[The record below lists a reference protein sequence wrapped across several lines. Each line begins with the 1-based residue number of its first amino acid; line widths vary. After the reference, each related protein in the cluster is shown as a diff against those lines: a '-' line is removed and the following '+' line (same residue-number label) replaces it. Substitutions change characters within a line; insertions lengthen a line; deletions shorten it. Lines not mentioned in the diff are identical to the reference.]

1 MGESLAKNDIAA
13 GASVDELPTWVVS
26 EPEREPHL
34 DIGSIVSFGPSACVG
49 SVVHNPVVEKAP
61 FPLVEMTHSPSTT
74 GLGLAYNAFL
84 FASISDDSGAAPL
97 NTVSVLA
104 RLDIDPWLEA
114 ADLTRLPSDSAIRR
128 LAALLVRMPGRPNG
142 LADAEMIATRLVALL
157 PSRNSA
163 ADAVPA
169 RTTNSGRALEP
180 IFVAIAFGFA
190 VVVLLSGLV
199 QTSNDQV
206 AAQTGGKSAV
216 VSSSSPPAA
225 SQPDIRR

>member
-1 MGESLAKNDIAA
+1 MPPEQLDAAIIYATVGDLVPLALKAVRKGGRVVCAGIHMSDIPSFPVPNSLGRAA
-13 GASVDELPTWVVS
+13 AALGRQPHPAGWDRVPRAGPENGHRRQDDHLSASAGQQGAGGLAGRPV
-26 EPEREPHL
+26 RRRR
-34 DIGSIVSFGPSACVG
+34 SARTV
-49 SVVHNPVVEKAP
+49 
-61 FPLVEMTHSPSTT
+61 TT
-74 GLGLAYNAFL
+74 GH
-84 FASISDDSGAAPL
+84 
-97 NTVSVLA
+97 
-104 RLDIDPWLEA
+104 
-114 ADLTRLPSDSAIRR
+114 
-128 LAALLVRMPGRPNG
+128 

-180 IFVAIAFGFA
+180 IFIAIAFGFA

-199 QTSNDQV
+199 QASNDQV